1 MARFDGMML
10 WTDDFL
16 ADTTALDKGE
26 VGSYLLLLLAAWR
39 TKTGTLPDDDK
50 MLARMAR
57 CSPHE
62 WKRMRPLML
71 RFFEVVNQEWQQPR
85 LLRER
90 EAVERRSISAKGSAS
105 RGWVNRKNSEASGM
119 GKSLENHK
127 SDDAIAL
134 RSGSDRNAPV
144 SVSVLGEE
152 ESKKE
157 SETVPS
163 RLVLVAANGEEPPD
177 LPEAAKGIWNDTAGA
192 RRRIRV
198 LSQDRRETLRNRLRD
213 HFGNNLDE
221 WRKFCR
227 TIARAKWLNGG
238 SDGSWHANFE
248 FCLKEKNLNAILEG
262 FYQPAPGEREA
273 VLKGGLG

>member
-26 VGSYLLLLLAAWR
+26 VGSYILLLLAAWR

-71 RFFEVVNQEWQQPR
+71 RFFEIVNQEWQQPR

-90 EAVERRSISAKGSAS
+90 EAVERRSISAKESAS
-105 RGWVNRKNSEASGM
+105 RGWVNRKNPEASQG

-127 SDDAIAL
+127 SDDANAV

-144 SVSVLGEE
+144 SVSVSVEE
-152 ESKKE
+152 RRESKTPQSPPVGGPSVGLFVGEDLPPPATKKAKDPLNGHQADFEKFYAAYPRKE
-157 SETVPS
+157 DRGLAIAEYAKAIKVAPPAVILAGLMRQLPS
-163 RLVLVAANGEEPPD
+163 LLEQQPNFRFKPAKWLHAQAWANGEP
-177 LPEAAKGIWNDTAGA
+177 
-192 RRRIRV
+192 
-198 LSQDRRETLRNRLRD
+198 
-213 HFGNNLDE
+213 
-221 WRKFCR
+221 
-227 TIARAKWLNGG
+227 
-238 SDGSWHANFE
+238 
-248 FCLKEKNLNAILEG
+248 
-262 FYQPAPGEREA
+262 QPQREREA
-273 VLKGGLG
+273 MLHGSLG